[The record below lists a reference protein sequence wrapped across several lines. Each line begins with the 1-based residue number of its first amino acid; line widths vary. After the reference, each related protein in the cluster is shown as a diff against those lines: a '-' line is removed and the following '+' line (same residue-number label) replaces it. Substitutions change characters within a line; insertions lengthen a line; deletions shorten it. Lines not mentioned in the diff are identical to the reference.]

1 MNVYDFDH
9 TIYPGDSTLDFW
21 RFCVKRRP
29 SALLPLPRAALW
41 GLRFKAGLCSRE
53 IFKERFYRFL
63 ARVPD
68 VEGAVAAFWR
78 ENLSRVYPWYL
89 AQKREDDLIISAS
102 PDFLILPA
110 CALLGVRGIASPV
123 SPETGRLLGPN
134 CRGEEKTVRLRRDFP
149 DARIEEFYSDSPSD
163 APLARLAGRAFLVK
177 KGERLPWQ
185 DPLERG

>member
-9 TIYPGDSTLDFW
+9 TVYPGDSTLDFW

-29 SALLPLPRAALW
+29 SALLALPGAVLSG
-41 GLRFKAGLCSRE
+41 GLFRAGLCPRE
-53 IFKERFYRFL
+53 RFKERFYRFL
-63 ARVPD
+63 RHVPD

-78 ENLSRVYPWYL
+78 ENLSKIYPWYL
-89 AQKREDDLIISAS
+89 ERKRADDLIISAS

-134 CRGEEKTVRLRRDFP
+134 CRGEEKVVRLRRDVP
-149 DARIEEFYSDSPSD
+149 AGEMGDFYSDSLSD

-177 KGERLPWQ
+177 GGEPLPWP